1 MKLAVK
7 IVTIINMVAN
17 AIGLILVFALQ
28 GVVKDVIKD
37 EAARGELIV
46 NGEKISSQDVEA
58 VLNVV
63 PVLAGIVAFIIIC
76 GLVLLALNLYF
87 LSKDNLTAILI
98 LGIVHLVFGVYLIAI
113 LDIVYY
119 IMNKDKSDFAGK
131 EVVEPSANEDGKYGF

>member
-7 IVTIINMVAN
+7 IVTIINIVAN

-28 GVVKDVIKD
+28 GVVKDEIRN

-46 NGEKISSQDVEA
+46 NGERISSQDVDA
-58 VLNVV
+58 ILNVV

-76 GLVLLALNLYF
+76 GLVLLVLNLYF
-87 LSKDNLTAILI
+87 LSKDNLNAILI

-131 EVVEPSANEDGKYGF
+131 EVVEPTANEDGKYGF

>member
-17 AIGLILVFALQ
+17 VIGLILVFALQ

-76 GLVLLALNLYF
+76 GLVLLALYLY
-87 LSKDNLTAILI
+87 S
-98 LGIVHLVFGVYLIAI
+98 
-113 LDIVYY
+113 
-119 IMNKDKSDFAGK
+119 
-131 EVVEPSANEDGKYGF
+131 

>member
-28 GVVKDVIKD
+28 GVVKD